1 MRKTALLLAA
11 AAVTLLAGGSLQA
24 GEKLTGEA
32 QLTKILEGRV
42 AGKPVDCIYMP
53 RVRNSRII
61 DRTAIVYDAG
71 PTIWVNRPANGADQL
86 DDNDVMVVQLTGSQL
101 CSVDTISMHDRSGHF
116 WSGFVSLGDF
126 VPYTRAKV
134 AHAD

>member
-1 MRKTALLLAA
+1 MRKIALVLAA
-11 AAVTLLAGGSLQA
+11 GAALMAAPSLQA

-42 AGKPVDCIYMP
+42 AGKPVNCIYMP

-61 DRTAIVYDAG
+61 DNTAIVYDAG
-71 PTIWVNRPANGADQL
+71 STIWVNRPTSGANQL
-86 DDNDVMVVQLTGSQL
+86 DDDDVMVVRLTGSQL
-101 CSVDTISMHDRSGHF
+101 CSVDTISMRDRSGHF
-116 WSGFVSLGDF
+116 WSGYVSLGDF